1 MTITEIKAKISEEG
15 DFVNLKRFDFSMKKL
30 LERYPE
36 GCPNRIIA
44 HALALAENE
53 VEELYQQAVNRLREL
68 MGVKNG

>member
-1 MTITEIKAKISEEG
+1 MTITEIKAKIAEEG
-15 DFVNLKRFDFSMKKL
+15 DFVNLKRFNFSLKKL

-44 HALALAENE
+44 HALALVENE
-53 VEELYQQAVNRLREL
+53 VEDLYQQAVNRLREL